1 PEETIQ
7 RFAAEARFVRAS
19 QYASLISHFG
29 DVIYF
34 TEVLD
39 LEEAFTM
46 GRTDKGTVL
55 QAIYEDYDF
64 AALHLPES
72 YGNNEL
78 KRATKGAALAM
89 KARIALYNEDWEVA
103 RDAAKA
109 CMDMEIY
116 QLHPDYGD
124 LFVSGTKNAAETILG
139 IPRSVTFGVYLN
151 TGWVRDIT
159 TRNVGGFSAK
169 VPSWDLFCAY
179 LC

>member
-1 PEETIQ
+1 NGEWGVLRDWWSNSYKAISRANIVLANLENAAGQGPEETIQ

-46 GRTDKGTVL
+46 GRTDKGTAL

-78 KRATKGAALAM
+78 KRATKVAALAM
-89 KARIALYNEDWEVA
+89 MTRIALYNEDWEVA

-109 CMDMEIY
+109 CTDMEIY
-116 QLHPDYGD
+116 QL
-124 LFVSGTKNAAETILG
+124 
-139 IPRSVTFGVYLN
+139 
-151 TGWVRDIT
+151 
-159 TRNVGGFSAK
+159 
-169 VPSWDLFCAY
+169 
-179 LC
+179 